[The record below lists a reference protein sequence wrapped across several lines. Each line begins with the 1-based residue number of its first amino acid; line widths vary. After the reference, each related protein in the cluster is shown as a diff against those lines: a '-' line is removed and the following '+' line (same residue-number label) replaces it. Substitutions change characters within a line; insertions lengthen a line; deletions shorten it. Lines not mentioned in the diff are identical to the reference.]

1 MILLRQ
7 NPIMWSSS
15 ATRSHDDLL
24 WWNSAMILFM
34 IKFCDDLSRWS
45 SSAIEFCDDLVW
57 RNSVI
62 ILFCNRIPW
71 CNRLLLQDPM
81 IICNEIPRWSF
92 LIKFC
97 DDFSRRFSSA
107 TEFYDD
113 FVWRNPVIIFCEE
126 DYQNSVMW
134 SPLLQDPMMILCD
147 EIPWW
152 SFTIVLFCD
161 RIPWCDPLLHQ
172 SPTMI
177 CDKIPWW
184 SFLW

>member
-134 SPLLQDPMMILCD
+134 SSSTRSYDDLMRWNSVMIFHDSPLLRQN
-147 EIPWW
+147 
-152 SFTIVLFCD
+152 
-161 RIPWCDPLLHQ
+161 
-172 SPTMI
+172 PTMI